1 MQISQRN
8 TCVRVFVIKTRL
20 QHRRFPVNIAKISST
35 SFSQTA
41 YRLLLSDV
49 LFVPLLLTLS
59 IWRTTLSKID
69 YVFLFSKKNKDLS
82 AKDVKIGRFI
92 QMSFE
97 KHGFSL
103 TNAFS
108 HLYGSQSVKVIGSQS
123 QVFYGIAVFKKV
135 RPFNLSGSARSL
147 SVLIDFSRSPG
158 LSSFFFSIAYLL
170 PQTILFAFQ
179 TVFFWHIKFFFGKC

>member
-1 MQISQRN
+1 M
-8 TCVRVFVIKTRL
+8 
-20 QHRRFPVNIAKISST
+20 
-35 SFSQTA
+35 
-41 YRLLLSDV
+41 
-49 LFVPLLLTLS
+49 
-59 IWRTTLSKID
+59 
-69 YVFLFSKKNKDLS
+69 FLFSKKNKDLS

-108 HLYGSQSVKVIGSQS
+108 HLYGSQSVKVIGSLS

-135 RPFNLSGSARSL
+135 RPFNLSGAARSL
-147 SVLIDFSRSPG
+147 PVLIDFSRSPG
-158 LSSFFFSIAYLL
+158 LSSFFFSIACLL

-179 TVFFWHIKFFFGKC
+179 TVFFWHIKFFFGKYWIEHNYIRFGNFFLTLPVTIYSTSISSKWWPKEHVVVVMQKEQYTLFL